1 MITMVKVFTFCLF
14 GPPNPRYYPVPMLQ
28 NISLIRTYFPEW
40 KVYLYTAPDVQ
51 EEFLSQVAMYSNVV
65 VRPTGKLGNIN
76 MMERFLAI
84 DDEDVE
90 IMMVRDADSHVHWK
104 DRWAIFDFLNRPEF
118 LAHTIRDNVE
128 HTAKLMGGLWG
139 IRKIPGFKISELYQH
154 YIQNPIDLK
163 YGLDQS
169 FLTLYVYPYVINVL
183 LVHVSR
189 GPTFKNEHVI
199 RFPFMYNNFRFCG
212 RNDGSDFIDT
222 PQPKKDAL
230 SFIFEKTSIK

>member
-1 MITMVKVFTFCLF
+1 MVKVFSFCLF

-28 NISLIRTYFPEW
+28 NIYLIGTYFPKW

-65 VRPTGKLGNIN
+65 VKPTGKLGNIN

-104 DRWAIFDFLNRPEF
+104 DRWAIRDFLSKPEF
-118 LAHTIRDNVE
+118 LVHTIRDHVE

-139 IRKIPGFKISELYQH
+139 MRKIPEFTVRKQYELFT
-154 YIQNPIDLK
+154 QNPIDRG

-169 FLTLYVYPYVINVL
+169 FLTTYIYPYILNVL
-183 LVHVSR
+183 LVHVS
-189 GPTFKNEHVI
+189 GEFVFQNEHSI
-199 RFPFMYNNFRFCG
+199 KFPFVYSESLYCG
-212 RNDGSDFIDT
+212 RNDGSEFVDT
-222 PQPKKDAL
+222 PEPKRL
-230 SFIFEKTSIK
+230 SFGFIFTKPRLQ